1 MAQPITDI
9 KELEKSEE
17 MMHQMEVSSACQL
30 LDKTGHV
37 NNIPTMQFMTRIPW
51 NTLSKYYIMLSLTEH
66 AWEIWIWAEN
76 WEIVFVMLL
85 NINIEIGFLLDSVR
99 WCLIL
104 VQYECFQNLFVLSGA
119 LHEAAG

>member
-37 NNIPTMQFMTRIPW
+37 NSIPTMQFMTRIP
-51 NTLSKYYIMLSLTEH
+51 LKYSVKILYYAI
-66 AWEIWIWAEN
+66 
-76 WEIVFVMLL
+76 
-85 NINIEIGFLLDSVR
+85 IE
-99 WCLIL
+99 
-104 VQYECFQNLFVLSGA
+104 
-119 LHEAAG
+119 